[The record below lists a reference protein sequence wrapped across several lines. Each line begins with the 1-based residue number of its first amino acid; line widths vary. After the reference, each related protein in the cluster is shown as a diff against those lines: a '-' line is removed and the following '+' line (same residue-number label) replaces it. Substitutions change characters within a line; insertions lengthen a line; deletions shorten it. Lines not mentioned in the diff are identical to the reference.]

1 MADLFIGIL
10 IIAIVSAALLALG
23 LWLGR
28 RLPPRDVGLLIMFG
42 VLILLAFEKFAWDKL
57 WLARMLPFSNVVIL
71 GNWFPPLAAFLGGLA
86 WQRLPGRRLR
96 RGILIVPL
104 LILSWAGIGRTVI
117 GSPPPL
123 QNRWTRG
130 VCRQTSNASCSAA
143 AAATLLDTVGISS
156 DESEMARL
164 CLTRPDGTSM
174 LGLYR
179 GLKVKTQGTGWKPV
193 PFAGMSLEE
202 LERSMHG
209 AVLLSVELE
218 PGTKNAEHFRRWGWD
233 VGMRHSVV
241 IYEFLPGNLVEIG
254 DPETGPEL
262 WTLEE
267 FRSLWH
273 GEAIRLEKR

>member
-1 MADLFIGIL
+1 MADLYIGIV

-42 VLILLAFEKFAWDKL
+42 VLLLLAFEKFAWDKL

-71 GNWFPPLAAFLGGLA
+71 GNWYPLIAAFLGGLA
-86 WQRLPGRRLR
+86 WRRIPGRPLR

-104 LILSWAGIGRTVI
+104 LILSWAGVERVMF

-123 QNRWTRG
+123 KNHWSHG
-130 VCRQTSNASCSAA
+130 VSLQTSNASCSAA
-143 AAATLLDTVGISS
+143 AAATLLHTVGISS
-156 DESEMARL
+156 DESEMAQV

-179 GLKVKTQGTGWKPV
+179 GLKLKTNGTSWKPV

-202 LERSMHG
+202 LELSMHG
-209 AVLLSVELE
+209 AVLLTVELE

-241 IYEFLPGNLVEIG
+241 IFSFLPGHLVEIG
-254 DPETGPEL
+254 DPETGREV
-262 WTLEE
+262 WTLDELQ
-267 FRSLWH
+267 SLWH

>member
-1 MADLFIGIL
+1 
-10 IIAIVSAALLALG
+10 
-23 LWLGR
+23 
-28 RLPPRDVGLLIMFG
+28 
-42 VLILLAFEKFAWDKL
+42 
-57 WLARMLPFSNVVIL
+57 
-71 GNWFPPLAAFLGGLA
+71 
-86 WQRLPGRRLR
+86 
-96 RGILIVPL
+96 
-104 LILSWAGIGRTVI
+104 
-117 GSPPPL
+117 
-123 QNRWTRG
+123 
-130 VCRQTSNASCSAA
+130 
-143 AAATLLDTVGISS
+143 
-156 DESEMARL
+156 MARL

-179 GLKVKTQGTGWKPV
+179 GLKVKTRDTGWRPV

-273 GEAIRLEKR
+273 GEAIRFEKR